1 VILTLRVRPM
11 LALVP
16 FIFSFG
22 AGLPASAQQAR
33 AMVITTTPTSSPT
46 PMPSPTVTVP
56 TPVTVTSTL
65 TPDLSL
71 APSPTITLT
80 TPSAPSPTI
89 MPTTPS
95 PTTIT
100 ATRVTSTPTITMHT
114 PSRSRIVSSS
124 MAGTCPSGWTCA
136 DIGTPSLAGD
146 QSLSGDTWT
155 VSGAGTDIWGSADQ
169 FRYVW
174 QNLGGDVSVT
184 ARALSQ
190 SNTGTH
196 AKAGVM
202 LRGSADPGAMF
213 YYFQVE
219 PGGTYYVTYRSGQ
232 GTMAQIAASFAG
244 GLPYY
249 VRVARAGDMFTAYT
263 SGDGAT
269 WTAVPNSSVTLYMGH
284 TQPILGGLAVSS
296 TDPGTLGTATFG
308 QVAVAASANS
318 GPSVCPTGWQCAD
331 IGNPDL
337 SGGQAISGSAVTIDG
352 GGRDIWGSAD
362 QFRYIWQSFTS
373 DATVSARITMQTHTS
388 DYAKAGIMF
397 RASADSGAP
406 FYFFQME
413 PVYCNVCVT
422 VRSSAGTVPQIVV
435 MYQAPLPYYMRVTRS
450 GNTFTAYTSKDGA
463 AWAAVPGSTA
473 TLPASGTQPILGGLA
488 VSGDDDGVLGTSTFD
503 HVIPQIT
510 LPPVT
515 LAMQGGNVPWHPHY
529 SARLAEGLGA
539 SVDLADGHVDVSAHE
554 LHLPARGPALAMGQ
568 TWDSVA
574 AQTSVTTTAGQG
586 WSSSLSPSIGGA
598 ITGTLTFTDDTGAAW
613 PLTYTGSLSA
623 DGPYTAYSPP
633 PGMPWQLTVATAPT
647 TAYTLTDFLT
657 GATMSFDGQ
666 GRLAAT
672 GDAYGNENRLQFTG
686 DPGPSSMVNDGG
698 RSMRFL
704 YGTNGLLSDVKSPL
718 WVSGGSGQAGSQHVA
733 YDYAPGT
740 TQLQTITTAAGTGQ
754 DLTTTFGYSGAL
766 LTRVTTPYTPITHTW
781 SIAYDAQGRV
791 ASISSPVSGT
801 TGQLGSTPA
810 YTTAFTYTPG
820 RTVVVEGYGT
830 TAALTTTYDLD
841 AHGQPIAVT
850 DGLTNRTASAYD
862 QNHDIT
868 RVTDARGNV
877 TTNAYAYV
885 GPYGSAGLVT
895 ETDQPGIAAYIPTNA
910 TSPVTT
916 TYRYDPTTY
925 DLLERDT
932 AEGARTVYSYDGPRH
947 QVTSVIDRL
956 SSLSPCRQ
964 SFAVAQARPS
974 RTISGAH
981 AHPSRTIS
989 GAHKSRRRHRKIAP
1003 RVQPHTDCA
1012 PTGDRWRGTITAYDA
1027 WGQLVATTDA
1037 RGVIVPDT
1045 SIGQTPVATL
1055 NPTPPIAAT
1064 RTYTYTPAGD
1074 LWSVSSPPL
1083 TTLNPSD
1090 AGQTTGP
1097 VTTTYGYDA
1106 DGNQLT
1112 VTSPNGAV
1120 TTAGYDHL
1128 GRLTQLAQPT
1138 TMLFD
1143 NSVRAP
1149 TATIDYDGDGNV
1161 VRTTDGAGDPTTRAY
1176 DPLGRLTSSTN
1187 AVDETTV
1194 LTYTATRLSQVRT
1207 PAGNLTS
1214 YTYDAAGRRTGVTD
1228 PVGTLTQFGLDAV
1241 GNTTAITVPLDTHG
1255 ASSVEARTYD
1265 GLNQLVTDSVGGTG
1279 ELTATAAQT
1288 TTYSYDHDG
1297 NLVQAQAPNGDV
1309 TYRTYDYADQPRA
1322 VTVYPSGAL
1331 APVSTPPPAA
1341 SQTFALDPAGHLT
1354 DQLDFNQRDHAYTL
1368 DGAGRVTQRV
1378 DSYSGQTLT
1387 AITTTVGYDPNGN
1400 VRALSRQA
1408 DGVSGTQTQAST
1420 ATYNALDWLTSQND
1434 GQGATTYGYDA
1445 AGRPRTQSL
1454 LGGAASVTATLDAA
1468 GRTTEIDD
1476 NATGPVATSLFSY
1489 TLDDRPYTATL
1500 GAGAS
1505 VAVGETRLHDAN
1517 DRLTQLTW
1525 SVLAPG
1531 SSPLTTTYA
1540 YSYTPQGRTFVAT
1553 RRDNLG
1559 SGGAFQYTPDAY
1571 GRLFEE
1577 VPSDVSLGSLYR
1589 YDGNNNLT
1597 EIDQSTNLNVTQ
1609 KPVIAYSNTDG
1620 SEPTN
1625 WLPNELISVTHNG
1638 DFPAGNQGT
1647 TSYAYDNAGNTTAI
1661 TYPTGSSD
1669 ALTYDAAAR
1678 LVAIQRGDGTGLAI
1692 TYNARGQRASYT
1704 ITRTGQTAP
1713 LFAETFTYRG
1723 GHVGQVVV
1731 TGTALTAPLTQ
1742 TYLYRQDGTPL
1753 ELLQQTG
1760 SGAPQRYWYVVDGK
1774 GNVTGLIDGA
1784 TGQLVCQYGYDAWG
1798 KPVLGA
1804 RDEEGYNV
1812 HQPLRYRGYWYDGW
1826 GTDTTGTWDSG
1837 PWRWYGLP
1845 ARPYDPDLKRFL
1857 QPDPSSQDGVRS
1869 YVYCHDAPLDC
1880 ADPSGLTGGEGGG
1893 EPGAGPEPGG
1903 VLSPEAQAQ
1912 ADVQILRG
1920 STGAAID
1927 SVTSPGAAETIG
1939 AINEELGAEP
1949 YAILDLSDGWQ
1960 ESVPNT
1966 SYRDKFVYALMNM
1979 STDGESNVVLKAGK
1993 TSDTSDRLIARFRS
2007 YARAGRNL
2015 RLQLRLTIWKVEPGP
2030 GENTHSVEGRVRRT
2044 LLDLGHKLPW
2054 DNNAAERLGRPGAG
2068 TPYENNATARNNGWE
2083 WVNDPSSEYH
2093 GQLYDRP
2100 NDSYFTQNPP
2110 YYPAWKPDPSD

>member
-1 VILTLRVRPM
+1 VCIVI
-11 LALVP
+11 AL
-16 FIFSFG
+16 
-22 AGLPASAQQAR
+22 
-33 AMVITTTPTSSPT
+33 
-46 PMPSPTVTVP
+46 
-56 TPVTVTSTL
+56 
-65 TPDLSL
+65 
-71 APSPTITLT
+71 
-80 TPSAPSPTI
+80 
-89 MPTTPS
+89 
-95 PTTIT
+95 
-100 ATRVTSTPTITMHT
+100 
-114 PSRSRIVSSS
+114 
-124 MAGTCPSGWTCA
+124 C
-136 DIGTPSLAGD
+136 
-146 QSLSGDTWT
+146 
-155 VSGAGTDIWGSADQ
+155 
-169 FRYVW
+169 
-174 QNLGGDVSVT
+174 
-184 ARALSQ
+184 
-190 SNTGTH
+190 
-196 AKAGVM
+196 
-202 LRGSADPGAMF
+202 
-213 YYFQVE
+213 
-219 PGGTYYVTYRSGQ
+219 
-232 GTMAQIAASFAG
+232 
-244 GLPYY
+244 
-249 VRVARAGDMFTAYT
+249 
-263 SGDGAT
+263 
-269 WTAVPNSSVTLYMGH
+269 
-284 TQPILGGLAVSS
+284 
-296 TDPGTLGTATFG
+296 TLG
-308 QVAVAASANS
+308 
-318 GPSVCPTGWQCAD
+318 
-331 IGNPDL
+331 
-337 SGGQAISGSAVTIDG
+337 
-352 GGRDIWGSAD
+352 
-362 QFRYIWQSFTS
+362 
-373 DATVSARITMQTHTS
+373 ITQ
-388 DYAKAGIMF
+388 
-397 RASADSGAP
+397 
-406 FYFFQME
+406 
-413 PVYCNVCVT
+413 
-422 VRSSAGTVPQIVV
+422 
-435 MYQAPLPYYMRVTRS
+435 
-450 GNTFTAYTSKDGA
+450 
-463 AWAAVPGSTA
+463 
-473 TLPASGTQPILGGLA
+473 
-488 VSGDDDGVLGTSTFD
+488 
-503 HVIPQIT
+503 
-510 LPPVT
+510 
-515 LAMQGGNVPWHPHY
+515 
-529 SARLAEGLGA
+529 
-539 SVDLADGHVDVSAHE
+539 
-554 LHLPARGPALAMGQ
+554 
-568 TWDSVA
+568 
-574 AQTSVTTTAGQG
+574 
-586 WSSSLSPSIGGA
+586 
-598 ITGTLTFTDDTGAAW
+598 
-613 PLTYTGSLSA
+613 
-623 DGPYTAYSPP
+623 
-633 PGMPWQLTVATAPT
+633 
-647 TAYTLTDFLT
+647 
-657 GATMSFDGQ
+657 
-666 GRLAAT
+666 
-672 GDAYGNENRLQFTG
+672 
-686 DPGPSSMVNDGG
+686 
-698 RSMRFL
+698 
-704 YGTNGLLSDVKSPL
+704 SPL
-718 WVSGGSGQAGSQHVA
+718 WVSGGSGRAGSQHVT
-733 YDYAPGT
+733 YGYAPGT

-766 LTRVTTPYTPITHTW
+766 LTSVTTPYTQTAHTW

-791 ASISSPVSGT
+791 ASISSPLSGT
-801 TGQLGSTPA
+801 LGQSGFTPA

-820 RTVVVEGYGT
+820 RTVVVAGVGT
-830 TAALTTTYDLD
+830 TAAVTTTYDLD
-841 AHGQPIAVT
+841 AQGQPIAVT
-850 DGLTNRTASAYD
+850 DGLANRTAYAYD
-862 QNHDIT
+862 QEHDIT

-885 GPYGSAGLVT
+885 GQYGSAGLVT
-895 ETDQPGIAAYIPTNA
+895 ETDRPGISAYIPTNA

-916 TYRYDPTTY
+916 TYRYDPSTY

-932 AEGARTVYSYDGPRH
+932 AEGARTVYTYDGRRH

-981 AHPSRTIS
+981 
-989 GAHKSRRRHRKIAP
+989 KSRGRHRKITP
-1003 RVQPHTDCA
+1003 HLRPHTDCA
-1012 PTGDRWRGTITAYDA
+1012 PTGDRWRGTINAYDA

-1045 SIGQTPVATL
+1045 SIGQTPVAAL
-1055 NPTPPIAAT
+1055 NPTPPVAAT

-1074 LWSVSSPPL
+1074 LLSVSSPPL
-1083 TTLNPSD
+1083 TTLNPTD

-1120 TTAGYDHL
+1120 TTAGYDHR
-1128 GRLTQLAQPT
+1128 GRLTQLAQPP

-1143 NSVRAP
+1143 GSTRAP
-1149 TATIDYDGDGNV
+1149 TATIGYDGDGNV
-1161 VRTTDGAGDPTTRAY
+1161 VRTTNGAGDPTTRAY

-1187 AVDETTV
+1187 AVNETTV
-1194 LTYTATRLSQVRT
+1194 LTYTATRLAQVRT

-1214 YTYDAAGRRTGVTD
+1214 YGYDAAGRRTGVTD
-1228 PVGTLTQFGLDAV
+1228 PIGTLTRFGLDAV
-1241 GNTTAITVPLDTHG
+1241 GNTTALTVPLDTQG
-1255 ASSVEARTYD
+1255 ASSVEVRTYD
-1265 GLNQLVTDSVGGTG
+1265 GLNQLVTAIVGGTG

-1331 APVSTPPPAA
+1331 APVTNAPPAA

-1354 DQLDFNQRDHAYTL
+1354 DQLDFTQRDHSYTL
-1368 DGAGRVTQRV
+1368 DGAGRTTQRV

-1408 DGVSGTQTQAST
+1408 DGVSGTQSST
-1420 ATYNALDWLTSQND
+1420 ATYNALDWLTSQDD

-1468 GRTTEIDD
+1468 GRTTAIGD
-1476 NATGPVATSLFSY
+1476 NAAGSVATSLFSY
-1489 TLDDRPYTATL
+1489 TPNDRPYTATL
-1500 GAGAS
+1500 GAGTS

-1559 SGGAFQYTPDAY
+1559 SGGAFQYTPDAH

-1577 VPSDVSLGSLYR
+1577 VPNDVSIGSLDR

-1609 KPVIAYSNTDG
+1609 KPVITYAYSNTDG

-1625 WLPNELISVTHNG
+1625 WLPNELLSVTHNG

-1647 TSYAYDNAGNTTAI
+1647 TSYAYDNAGNTVAI
-1661 TYPTGSSD
+1661 TYPTGSPDVLS
-1669 ALTYDAAAR
+1669 YDAAAR

-1731 TGTALTAPLTQ
+1731 TGTTLTATLTQ

-1760 SGAPQRYWYVVDGK
+1760 SGPVQRYWYVVDGK

-1837 PWRWYGLP
+1837 PWRWYALP

-1880 ADPSGLTGGEGGG
+1880 ADPSGLAGGEGGG

-1920 STGAAID
+1920 STGAATD
-1927 SVTSPGAAETIG
+1927 SAWGPVVPAADTIN
-1939 AINEELGAEP
+1939 AVSAELGSEP
-1949 YAILDLSDGWQ
+1949 MAMLTLGKGWQ
-1960 ESVPNT
+1960 KTVPET
-1966 SYRDKFVYALMNM
+1966 GPFDKFIY
-1979 STDGESNVVLKAGK
+1979 VVFD
-1993 TSDTSDRLIARFRS
+1993 SDTGVIMKPGQTAGSRYQLIARFGN
-2007 YARAGRNL
+2007 YALAARKL
-2015 RLQLRLTIWKVEPGP
+2015 RLTSQLRLALWEVSAGSGKQLDAI
-2030 GENTHSVEGRVRRT
+2030 ENRVRD
-2044 LLDLGHKLPW
+2044 LLEGMGHGLPW
-2054 DNNAAERLGRPGAG
+2054 ENDQRQRLGRPGSGIPFAG
-2068 TPYENNATARNNGWE
+2068 SDGRWTWTD
-2083 WVNDPSSEYH
+2083 DPQSPNH
-2093 GQLYDRP
+2093 GQ
-2100 NDSYFTQNPP
+2100 SQNRRTGAHYPQDPP
-2110 YYPAWKPDPSD
+2110 YYPPWTPDPVE